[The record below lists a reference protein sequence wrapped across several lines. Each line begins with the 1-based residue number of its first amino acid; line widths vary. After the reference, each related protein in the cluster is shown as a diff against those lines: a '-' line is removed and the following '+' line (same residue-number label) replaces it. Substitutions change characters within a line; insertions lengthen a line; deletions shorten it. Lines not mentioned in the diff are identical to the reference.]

1 MQILDRFI
9 AQLDTSVFDDPL
21 RDNSAFFIGLAAAA
35 AIILSSKIHEI
46 RPLSVSNFP
55 HFDRNQLLEFEARLL
70 LMIGFQITPQTT
82 PSACARHML
91 RLWPEVMADGGRSC
105 STPSAGKSLEDCI
118 LAHADL
124 LIGQFWK
131 DLDSLRYAPSTI
143 ALSALLLTFSKYKMD
158 CGEWLR
164 RLPDE
169 CFPPKGHD
177 SGQGFRY
184 LDHAVL
190 SPDECSFVDIDSCLS
205 AMQEVQ
211 SPRPPSAPTV
221 APTADAEADSEAAA
235 ASARAGDNGTSTSSS
250 GSSASS
256 SSSSSALSRA
266 AEAQAQAQAQAQAL
280 AQAEIQRVT
289 DKQRG
294 TPTTPAELA
303 AEML

>member
-35 AIILSSKIHEI
+35 SIILASKIHEI

-55 HFDRNQLLEFEARLL
+55 HFDRDQLLQFEARLL

-91 RLWPEVMADGGRSC
+91 RLWPEVMVDGARSC
-105 STPSAGKSLEDCI
+105 STPYVGKSLEDSI
-118 LAHADL
+118 LAHADM

-169 CFPPKGHD
+169 CFPPKCVGHGI
-177 SGQGFRY
+177 GQGQGHGLVY
-184 LDHAVL
+184 LEHAVL
-190 SPDECSFVDIDSCLS
+190 SMDELSFVDIDSCLS
-205 AMQEVQ
+205 AMQQVQ
-211 SPRPPSAPTV
+211 SPRPGSANT
-221 APTADAEADSEAAA
+221 
-235 ASARAGDNGTSTSSS
+235 TSSS
-250 GSSASS
+250 ADADADQETAAATHAHGANASASSSSGAASS
-256 SSSSSALSRA
+256 SSSSAVSRA
-266 AEAQAQAQAQAQAL
+266 AEAMEAAAL
-280 AQAEIQRVT
+280 AEEVQRAA